1 MRRVVTGYGSV
12 SALDELR
19 RRKPPEK
26 GFVRWC
32 AILWKP
38 GRIHKTKVRITYDDG
53 TRKPR
58 TRARGKRT

>member
-1 MRRVVTGYGSV
+1 MKRTVTGYGSIP
-12 SALDELR
+12 SLNELR
-19 RRKPPEK
+19 HRKPPAK

-53 TRKPR
+53 RPAKRRRKR
-58 TRARGKRT
+58 